1 MKIRQS
7 TIKVSYFLCKCKVL
21 KYTLSQQKDPEI
33 DIHLLLVSRWM
44 FKDILQNRTNYRQY

>member
-33 DIHLLLVSRWM
+33 DIHQQLVGCWM
-44 FKDILQNRTNYRQY
+44 YKEILKNRTNYRPY